1 MTENRDATEAFTQN
15 EFNLIV
21 GCRIT
26 ENDLRRIMGLIGVV
40 HSDVPYYKDEK
51 INAALQ
57 NVRNQIADANA
68 TLNNARM
75 ELIKILHDE
84 YGAIVKEGE

>member
-1 MTENRDATEAFTQN
+1 MTENREATEAFTQH

-21 GCRIT
+21 GCRLT
-26 ENDLRRIMGLIGVV
+26 ENDLRRIMGLISVV

-51 INAALQ
+51 INAALG
-57 NVRNQIADANA
+57 NVRNYIAEANA

-75 ELIKILHDE
+75 ELIKILHDG
-84 YGAIVKEGE
+84 YGDIVKGGE